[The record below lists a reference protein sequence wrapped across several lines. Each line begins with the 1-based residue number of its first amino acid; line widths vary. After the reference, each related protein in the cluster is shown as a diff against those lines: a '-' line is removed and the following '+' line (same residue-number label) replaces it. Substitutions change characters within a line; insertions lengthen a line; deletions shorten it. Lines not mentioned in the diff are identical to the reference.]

1 MADRIENPSF
11 HLENSLIPLFVFSQI
26 FRFFHSA
33 FMQYAL
39 NHFKSQQIFKVFP

>member
-11 HLENSLIPLFVFSQI
+11 HLENSSIPLFVFSQI
-26 FRFFHSA
+26 FLFYLSG

-39 NHFKSQQIFKVFP
+39 NRFKNQQIFKIFP